1 MKQVT
6 TFHRRTY
13 TEVVSKDTLSS
24 IKPDYGITFCFYS
37 ISPAAANITPRIHIF
52 FDEYDYCCVH
62 RYKN

>member
-6 TFHRRTY
+6 TFHRRSLYRGGSKRY
-13 TEVVSKDTLSS
+13 TINHKTRLW
-24 IKPDYGITFCFYS
+24 YYFLLLFY
-37 ISPAAANITPRIHIF
+37 IAVANITPRIHIF